1 MSTWTAVFVNM
12 VSSDGMPTEG
22 KFNIVKVVP
31 SKGGGIDAVKNFDT
45 TVKRNG
51 KNVVLN
57 L

>member
-1 MSTWTAVFVNM
+1 M